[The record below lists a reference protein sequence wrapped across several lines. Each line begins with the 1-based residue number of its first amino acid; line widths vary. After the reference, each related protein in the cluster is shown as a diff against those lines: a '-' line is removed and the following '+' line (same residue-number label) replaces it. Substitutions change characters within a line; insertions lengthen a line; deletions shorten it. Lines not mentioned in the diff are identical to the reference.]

1 MPLLHDIEPDD
12 YITDD
17 SDEERP
23 PLPIVV
29 DYNEWLNR
37 IE

>member
-1 MPLLHDIEPDD
+1 MHDKEKDD

-23 PLPIVV
+23 PQPIVI
-29 DYNEWLNR
+29 DHNEWLAKL
-37 IE
+37 E